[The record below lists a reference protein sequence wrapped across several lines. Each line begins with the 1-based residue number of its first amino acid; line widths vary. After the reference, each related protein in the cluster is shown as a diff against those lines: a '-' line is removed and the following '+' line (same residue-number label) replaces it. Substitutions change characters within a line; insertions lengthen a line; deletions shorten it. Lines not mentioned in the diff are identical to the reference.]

1 MTTLDTPQ
9 HPRALIDL
17 LEQQRT
23 IYEQLLRLCERQRQ
37 TVSDGDAEA
46 LLDILA
52 QRQVLIDQL
61 LQISEKVEPYRRDW
75 ARFFNA
81 QPAEL
86 RADLQQRIDGVQ
98 GLLGRIL
105 EQDREDRRQLTEH
118 RNQIMRQLR
127 DVGRGKALQQ
137 AYGGRATRTTPR
149 FTDKQ
154 G

>member
-1 MTTLDTPQ
+1 MTTLDTAQ
-9 HPRALIDL
+9 QRSALIDL

-23 IYEQLLRLCERQRQ
+23 IYEQLLRLCDRQRQ
-37 TVSDGDAEA
+37 TVEDGDAEA

-61 LQISEKVEPYRRDW
+61 LQINEKVEPYRRDW
-75 ARFFNA
+75 ARFFNC
-81 QPAEL
+81 QPAEA
-86 RADLQQRIDGVQ
+86 RADLQQRIDRVQ

-105 EQDREDRRQLTEH
+105 QQDHEDRRQLTEH
-118 RNQIMRQLR
+118 RQQVMRQLR

-137 AYGGRATRTTPR
+137 AYGGKPPKFDPR
-149 FTDKQ
+149 FTDQQ